1 MARQIKIDQI
11 AGLMK
16 EEIQHVV
23 EATALSWTKQVKE
36 ETPVDEGTLRNAW
49 QTNIGQLKAEI
60 TNNEEYAEPVIYG
73 NNLPPSWGGRYRTRK
88 GTQPGFPERIAK
100 EIAVN
105 EVPRFV
111 EAFRRKN

>member
-23 EATALSWTKQVKE
+23 EATASSWTKQVKE
-36 ETPVDEGTLRNAW
+36 ETPEDTGTLKNAW
-49 QTNIGQLKAEI
+49 ELKIGKLEAEI
-60 TNNEEYAEPVIYG
+60 TNRMEYAEPVIYG
-73 NNLPPSWGGRYRTRK
+73 NNLPPSWGGRYRTRT
-88 GTQPGFPERIAK
+88 GTQPGFPERIAN

>member
-36 ETPVDEGTLRNAW
+36 ETPEDTGTLKNAW
-49 QTNIGQLKAEI
+49 ELKIGKLEAEI
-60 TNNEEYAEPVIYG
+60 TNRMEYAEPVIYG
-73 NNLPPSWGGRYRTRK
+73 NNLPPSWGGNTEHEKARR
-88 GTQPGFPERIAK
+88 PGFPERIAK
-100 EIAVN
+100 NCYKGSA
-105 EVPRFV
+105 
-111 EAFRRKN
+111 